1 MMITQQ
7 HTTHD
12 SQVTP
17 ASQRAASRASLSVN
31 STLALTLVLLL
42 AAVLRIYHITDQ
54 GIWFDEAFAWNIII
68 QENMLPR
75 IATDTHP
82 PLYYVMLRA
91 WVAVAGESPLALRY
105 LSALTSLMTVAFVYR
120 AARELTYGRPALRYG
135 PLLAALVLALS
146 DAEIFLAQETRNYA
160 QYTFFASVS
169 MWLYLRWIRRPSRV
183 GALAWALSTTA
194 LVYTHY
200 QGAFIPAI
208 QGLHALIFLRGR
220 LRLLALG
227 TLALS
232 GALFMPWFLG
242 VTIPQARYAIDNSLP
257 FAIPSNAETLLR
269 LRDSYLGAQWPLML
283 VLAVVG
289 LWALRRPMAAVLRSS
304 GIWSP
309 HEPAERWRRWGH
321 LFLVVMWFVL
331 PFSVLFFGNYFA
343 SLLTERKLLIIAP
356 ALALMIGLGLATLPT
371 PARSLLA
378 AALVIYGVSTVDY
391 YRVKEPWNTIAA
403 DAARYVQPTDLAL
416 MEIGVGQYPM
426 IYYFTQ
432 TLPEAVTISTF
443 PVLRDATLGETNWP
457 DYYDGVLLD
466 QLAANQNSRI
476 GPVATAWM
484 VFWSKER
491 AALERLENAG
501 YQRTMTA
508 TYDHLGNDI
517 ALYRYDHILEATQV
531 TTYEPGMTLRAAEID
546 AEALRVD
553 LWWSTDDALA
563 ADYTTSALLFDQNEQ
578 LVAQLDSA
586 PADSQRPTTTWQA
599 GEIIYD
605 PKPLQLVDGLE
616 TLPPGTYTVAV
627 QVYQW
632 TPDGI
637 QQQTTADGAPWAV
650 VGTLTRGDG

>member
-1 MMITQQ
+1 M
-7 HTTHD
+7 
-12 SQVTP
+12 
-17 ASQRAASRASLSVN
+17 N

-304 GIWSP
+304 GVWSP